1 MPSCY
6 VDMQQY
12 EPYMQVYQYEPFY
25 KVPSEAHADRSETE
39 PLYRVSSE
47 AHAGK
52 SETVLNRYRY
62 AEVEATHEGSV
73 LQSICVKRL
82 SESFWSQHKRQAFVA
97 RSLLRDRSKG
107 ESEVMPYSDEC
118 SEDSLQYNTYSFVYS
133 LYCLLYCLATTVSCQ
148 LRQETATRARC
159 SRPPR
164 SVAHVH
170 GGV

>member
-1 MPSCY
+1 
-6 VDMQQY
+6 
-12 EPYMQVYQYEPFY
+12 MQVYHDEPLY
-25 KVPSEAHADRSETE
+25 KVP
-39 PLYRVSSE
+39 SE

-118 SEDSLQYNTYSFVYS
+118 SGDSLQYNTYSCVCY
-133 LYCLLYCLATTVSCQ
+133 LYCLLYCLSHHGLVSAET
-148 LRQETATRARC
+148 ETATRARS
-159 SRPPR
+159 SRPSR

-170 GGV
+170 GGL